1 MNTLAD
7 VHLRAKWR
15 RVPCPPG
22 TTPTKCTLSIPFG
35 VLQTSRSNDSECRQQ
50 LSLRKSCPRNQYTY
64 RMRPRS
70 FAPARSTRTGPLA
83 RSLFALA
90 FQRANCRPQNG
101 YKGRRRQKAAGE
113 RMQSTKCPNEQTNEG
128 DLEAATSLETL
139 LSDPRIKAGAGRA
152 LVTRS
157 FG

>member
-1 MNTLAD
+1 MEESALPSLPGPLQRSAHYRFLLGSCKRLALMTRNAGNSSVYARAAHAINTLTECD
-7 VHLRAKWR
+7 PIRSCSHDMDR
-15 RVPCPPG
+15 
-22 TTPTKCTLSIPFG
+22 TP
-35 VLQTSRSNDSECRQQ
+35 
-50 LSLRKSCPRNQYTY
+50 
-64 RMRPRS
+64 
-70 FAPARSTRTGPLA
+70 

-101 YKGRRRQKAAGE
+101 YKGRRRQKAAGG